1 MFRARAF
8 RKKHPRVESAPRD
21 DRSSKNQPKRA
32 ENDRGAFEV
41 GEFRTLFLPRLFA
54 GRLAGHDGRAGAVA
68 PFALE
73 GEHSAAEHA
82 ASLRAVARAGD
93 DWDFTWLLPGRG
105 DAVRFESPAA
115 ARAALEAAAD
125 AAAAM
130 AARGA

>member
-1 MFRARAF
+1 MIARPKISRNE
-8 RKKHPRVESAPRD
+8 RKTTEI
-21 DRSSKNQPKRA
+21 
-32 ENDRGAFEV
+32 GAFEV